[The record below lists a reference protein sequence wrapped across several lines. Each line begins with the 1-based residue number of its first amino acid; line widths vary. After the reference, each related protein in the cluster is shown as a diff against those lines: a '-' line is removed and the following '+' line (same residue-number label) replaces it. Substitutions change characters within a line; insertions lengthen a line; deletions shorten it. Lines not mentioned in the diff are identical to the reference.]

1 MVSRL
6 IAFYI
11 NPSPQQFAN
20 DQAGER
26 EIVTNKFLDG
36 KCSIIILDGISV

>member
-26 EIVTNKFLDG
+26 EIVTNKFLAHSLKSDVSG
-36 KCSIIILDGISV
+36 WKI